1 MKKLALALI
10 FCGASAFAATV
21 NYTTQIYFNG
31 NTATTSLTAGTAS
44 ITVSD
49 ITAGSVS
56 APSGISLGNITSSAT
71 TATGGAFVGD
81 TVDILVTQTSPSNGN
96 QLLTSL
102 LAGVITST
110 SNGIQLSFTPTT
122 FTLGTAPNTA
132 SYTLGAAGSY
142 TLVAPGTN
150 GGVTSIQ
157 ATVTTAPEPTS
168 LALLGSSLLGFGLI
182 ARRRFVK

>member
-1 MKKLALALI
+1 MKKLALGLL

-21 NYTTQIYFNG
+21 NYTTAIYFNG
-31 NTATTSLTAGTAS
+31 NPAITSLTAGTAS
-44 ITVSD
+44 LTVSD

-96 QLLTSL
+96 QLITSL
-102 LAGVITST
+102 LAGTITSN

-122 FTLGTAPNTA
+122 FTLGTFPNTA
-132 SYTLGAAGSY
+132 SYTLGASGSY
-142 TLVAPGTN
+142 TLVAPNTN

-168 LALLGSSLLGFGLI
+168 LALLGGSLFGLGLI
-182 ARRRFVK
+182 ARRRFAK